1 MLLAELEERQK
12 FEKGQRETAEER
24 WEAMRKQMMDESQGL
39 KETQQVGG
47 DYSVSRA
54 VSISEETVSISEEM
68 YPCPR
73 KLHFGGTV

>member
-1 MLLAELEERQK
+1 MLHRPWLDQCPQMLLAELEERQK

-47 DYSVSRA
+47 DYSVSWA
-54 VSISEETVSISEEM
+54 LSISEEM
-68 YPCPR
+68 YPFPR
-73 KLHFGGTV
+73 KL